1 MSALKWHQG
10 PMVGFDTESTGVDPT
25 TERIISAAIVFR
37 TPGQRPTDIRWL
49 IDPSV
54 DIPTEAS
61 DVHGYTNDR
70 IAQLLAEHGGQL
82 GGALRFHRGH
92 VSPIP
97 ADVAIFEIVGQV
109 ASAMYREHPLVV
121 HNAAYDCTLLE
132 HEAVRY
138 GVDPVTSRPSGFKG
152 VVDPMVLEKQY
163 DPYRKACYKDPGCD
177 PENRIHT
184 CSGCRGGKWACG
196 GCGSHDRK
204 LESLC
209 RHYRVPHTGAHD
221 AAADALAAIR
231 LAGRLAEAWPDIA
244 RRRLA
249 TLHEHQVTWR
259 REQQTSLAAFFRKV
273 GKPDE
278 AASCDGGWPLH
289 SSLATRAAA

>member
-1 MSALKWHQG
+1 MSKPKWHEG
-10 PMVGFDTESTGVDPT
+10 PIVALDTETTGIDPT
-25 TERIISAAIVFR
+25 TDRIVTAAMVFR
-37 TPGQRPTDIRWL
+37 FPGGRPTSIEWV
-49 IDPSV
+49 IDPET
-54 DIPTEAS
+54 DIPAEAS
-61 DVHGYTNDR
+61 DVHGWTRDKLDEFLDGHQAAR
-70 IAQLLAEHGGQL
+70 IRGGQVGYLSRDGALAEIAGKAGMAMHQ
-82 GGALRFHRGH
+82 
-92 VSPIP
+92 
-97 ADVAIFEIVGQV
+97 DV
-109 ASAMYREHPLVV
+109 PLVV
-121 HNAAYDCTLLE
+121 HNAAYDLTLLE
-132 HEAVRY
+132 HELARAQVDTLTARPAGIR
-138 GVDPVTSRPSGFKG
+138 GVI
-152 VVDPMVLEKQY
+152 DPMVIEKAY

-244 RRRLA
+244 RRRLS
-249 TLHEHQVTWR
+249 TLHEHQVAWR
-259 REQQTSLAAFFRKV
+259 RDQQTNLAKFFRKV
-273 GKPDE
+273 GKVEE

-289 SSLATRAAA
+289 SSMAGRAAA

>member
-1 MSALKWHQG
+1 MTGTVKWHQG
-10 PMVGFDTESTGVDPT
+10 PMAALDTETTGIDPAGD
-25 TERIISAAIVFR
+25 RIVTASIVYR
-37 TPGQRPTDIRWL
+37 TPGSRPRSLGWVL
-49 IDPSV
+49 NQGV
-54 DIPTEAS
+54 DVPDEAAA
-61 DVHGYTNDR
+61 VHGWTTDRLNDHLQPGKAVR
-70 IAQLLAEHGGQL
+70 TVNGGEEQRLTVDGALAEI
-82 GGALRFHRGH
+82 AGH
-92 VSPIP
+92 VGM
-97 ADVAIFEIVGQV
+97 AMHQDV
-109 ASAMYREHPLVV
+109 PLVV
-121 HNAAYDCTLLE
+121 HNAAYDLTLLE
-132 HEAVRY
+132 HELARADVDTLTARPAGIR
-138 GVDPVTSRPSGFKG
+138 GVI
-152 VVDPMVLEKQY
+152 DPMVIEKAY
-163 DPYRKACYKDPGCD
+163 DPYRKSCYKDPGCD

-289 SSLATRAAA
+289 ASLAARAAA